1 MIKFFEKIK
10 ERIDCI
16 KKLSELKKQLLKECN
31 PSNYQ
36 HVTTEKFQA
45 KFNVYISQ
53 KKLEGN
59 RIALEE
65 YMLSYFGQ
73 QTEKTKLFMKYAPS
87 YANLTARNFYTG
99 SLYIMQQ
106 INPGFK
112 IKKVT
117 NPSEMNL
124 MNLFIDF
131 F

>member
-16 KKLSELKKQLLKECN
+16 KKLSELKKQLIKDCN
-31 PSNYQ
+31 PNNYQ
-36 HVTTEKFQA
+36 NVTTEKFQA

-73 QTEKTKLFMKYAPS
+73 QTEKTKLFMKYPS
-87 YANLTARNFYTG
+87 FHNTLRNFYTG

-117 NPSEMNL
+117 NPGEMNL